1 MAVKLTI
8 VIVICFDLILNF
20 NKDETNLEHAVG
32 PLLVLLL
39 ALRGLQILV
48 LRVML
53 V

>member
-1 MAVKLTI
+1 MIESCGNLKPQNIT
-8 VIVICFDLILNF
+8 NF
-20 NKDETNLEHAVG
+20 NKDDTNLEHVVG